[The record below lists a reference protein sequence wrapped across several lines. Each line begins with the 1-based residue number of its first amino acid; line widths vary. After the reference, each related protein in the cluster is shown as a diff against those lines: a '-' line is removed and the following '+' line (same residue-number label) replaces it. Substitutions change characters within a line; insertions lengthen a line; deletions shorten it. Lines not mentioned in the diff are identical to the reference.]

1 MQTGPRQ
8 HLGERGREGGGVDGW
23 SFFFHIRNV
32 GDTYLETLLL
42 LTYLCLQVSQLHIGS
57 FYGGREKGG
66 KVGELQMFSHWALF
80 AVKCI

>member
-1 MQTGPRQ
+1 
-8 HLGERGREGGGVDGW
+8 
-23 SFFFHIRNV
+23 
-32 GDTYLETLLL
+32 
-42 LTYLCLQVSQLHIGS
+42 LCLQVSQLHIGS